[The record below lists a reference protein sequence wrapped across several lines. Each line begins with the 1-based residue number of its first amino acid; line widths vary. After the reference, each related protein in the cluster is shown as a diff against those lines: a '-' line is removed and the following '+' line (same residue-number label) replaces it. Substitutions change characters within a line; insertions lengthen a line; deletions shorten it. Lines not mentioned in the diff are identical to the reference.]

1 MTKSRSFSRRDFLK
15 VTGLTIAGT
24 AFSACNSLLPEPQA
38 RGGENIRLV
47 YQDFNDNWFT
57 PMAQEL
63 LEQFHVAQ
71 K

>member
-1 MTKSRSFSRRDFLK
+1 MTKSRPFSRRDFLK

-24 AFSACNSLLPEPQA
+24 AFSACNSLLLKPRASGE
-38 RGGENIRLV
+38 ENIRLV